1 MRGMASSQTDHAAQR
16 SNFGW
21 GQTRFGVLVPL
32 GVVVA
37 VAIVCIVVAA
47 LMSANRADVVALD
60 RERQLLARAI
70 TTHGEWSLGRLR
82 TAITSTA
89 SVSAG
94 DIEQSPA
101 QVQQRLRT
109 WLGPLSDHNL
119 VLVLNSE
126 NEIAYAQQGRA
137 ASDLTLSKAVFT
149 QLQAIAEYGRGRQRS
164 LPSGM
169 MHLIGAADGNVLLHN
184 FDGRL

>member
-1 MRGMASSQTDHAAQR
+1 
-16 SNFGW
+16 
-21 GQTRFGVLVPL
+21 VLVPL

-47 LMSANRADVVALD
+47 LMSAHRADVVALE

-82 TAITSTA
+82 TVVASTA

-101 QVQQRLRT
+101 QVQQRLGV

-119 VLVLNSE
+119 VLVLNSG
-126 NEIAYAQQGRA
+126 NEIAYSQQGRDA
-137 ASDLTLSKAVFT
+137 PDLTLNKAVFI
-149 QLQAIAEYGRGRQRS
+149 QLQSIAEYARGRLHS
-164 LPSGM
+164 LPP
-169 MHLIGAADGNVLLHN
+169 AACCCTISTDGSR
-184 FDGRL
+184 FRPRSRSAIPAAERTMRPRGPSC